1 MPLGAPWPDTA
12 DAREGP
18 LVVGGCDA
26 RALAERF
33 GTPLYVYDAATL
45 RSRAWAYREPVD
57 AHPAGGL
64 VAFACKAN
72 PAVALLRLL
81 GEEGLGADVSSS
93 GELAAALRAGIPAE
107 RIVVHGNAKTD
118 VELDAAVG
126 ARCGLL
132 VVDNLDEPARVAAA
146 AERHRRRQR
155 VAVRVTPGIRAGGHA
170 HIETG
175 GEGSKFGL
183 GPQDAAACVRACLD
197 QPALEWVGLHVH
209 LGSQISDAA
218 PLERIDEWLL
228 AFCAEHGL
236 EPQVIDLGGG
246 LGIAYEP
253 GEPQPD
259 PRRLATALS
268 EAVTRTFPKARL
280 VLEPGRSVVGT
291 AGITL
296 YRVVTTKT
304 AADGTRFAAVDGGM
318 SDNLRPSLYGARYA
332 ALAADRAGEPADL
345 AIDVAGKH
353 CESGDVLIRG
363 AQLPDVRPGELLAV
377 AATGAYGQSMAN
389 TYNGTPRAAA
399 VLVEDGVA
407 TLITRRETVQ
417 ELLSRDVDPP
427 VRAGR
432 NGVRPPAGR
441 G

>member
-12 DAREGP
+12 AVTSGA
-18 LVVGGCDA
+18 LAVGGCDA
-26 RALAERF
+26 RALVERF

-45 RSRAWAYREPVD
+45 RARARAYLDPVE
-57 AHPAGGL
+57 ARPAGGL

-72 PAVALLRLL
+72 PSVAVLRLL
-81 GEEGLGADVSSS
+81 SAEGFGADVSSS
-93 GELAAALRAGIPAE
+93 GELALALRAGVPAE

-118 VELDAAVG
+118 VELDAVVG

-146 AERHRRRQR
+146 ATRHRRRQR

-175 GEGSKFGL
+175 GTGSKFGL
-183 GPQDAAACVRACLD
+183 GPEDAAACVRACRD
-197 QPALEWVGLHVH
+197 EPSLEWVGLHVH

-218 PLERIDEWLL
+218 PLERIDEWILQ
-228 AFCAEHGL
+228 FCAEHGL
-236 EPQVIDLGGG
+236 EPQLIDLGGG

-259 PRRLATALS
+259 PRRLASALS
-268 EAVTRTFPKARL
+268 EAVTRTFPQARL

-318 SDNLRPSLYGARYA
+318 SDNLRPALYGARYT
-332 ALAADRAGEPADL
+332 ALAADRADAPADQPVDL
-345 AIDVAGKH
+345 AGKH

-363 AQLPDVRPGELLAV
+363 TLLPPLAPGDVVAV
-377 AATGAYGQSMAN
+377 AATGAYGQSMAS

-399 VLVEDGVA
+399 VMVENGVA
-407 TLITRRETVQ
+407 TLVTRRETVQ
-417 ELLSRDVDPP
+417 ELLARELDQPAP
-427 VRAGR
+427 AGPDGR
-432 NGVRPPAGR
+432 GVRSNG
-441 G
+441 